1 MRVELLTEVADSG
14 ETVYVMARLIAD
26 VIASE
31 GRSPVNLA
39 LVIDRSS
46 SMRGP
51 RIAQA
56 IEAAQQVVDKLDHRD
71 RLSIVVFDAAA
82 RTVFGPA
89 AVTDTARPKLLE
101 AIASIAT
108 GVGTNLAAG
117 MKKGAEAI
125 RSGFV
130 RGATSRLVLLTD
142 GQSSVGITN
151 PDRLGMIAEKE
162 AGRGVTITAMGL
174 GQGFDDELL
183 AEIARRG
190 RGGFY
195 YLQSGADIAAAFGR
209 ELAGVF
215 AIAAADTEVK
225 LLPTEDVLAADV
237 MHRLSSR
244 ALADGLLVEVGE
256 IAANAPRH
264 ILFRLTRAPGADAP
278 HCGTLMVTFR
288 DHAGATGDGH
298 IVGLELPARPVEAHA
313 KEITT
318 ERLRLAVATAV
329 DVAWARRA
337 SGDSANAVATLN
349 EVRSVVAE
357 ARENHRADDSALA
370 ALLANIDEAQDAVA
384 MSSVERDRVRRSMR
398 ERSHIT
404 LMGQSTMR
412 RLPEDDD

>member
-1 MRVELLTEVADSG
+1 MRVELLTDVADSG
-14 ETVYVMARLIAD
+14 ETVYVLARLTAD
-26 VIASE
+26 AVATE
-31 GRSPVNLA
+31 DRSPVNLA
-39 LVIDRSS
+39 LAIDRSS

-56 IEAAQQVVDKLDHRD
+56 IRAAQQVVDKLDQRD

-89 AVTDTARPKLLE
+89 AVSESARPGLLA
-101 AIASIAT
+101 AIAAITT

-162 AGRGVTITAMGL
+162 ANRGVTITAMGL

-195 YLQSGADIAAAFGR
+195 YLQSGADIAAAFGH
-209 ELAGVF
+209 ELSGVF
-215 AIAAADTEVK
+215 SIAAANTEVK
-225 LLPTEDVLAADV
+225 LLPTDDVLSVDV

-244 ALADGLLVEVGE
+244 PLDDGMLVEVGE
-256 IAANAPRH
+256 IASNAPRQ
-264 ILFRLTRAPGADAP
+264 ILFRLSRAPGVQAR
-278 HCGTLMVTFR
+278 HCGTVMVTFR
-288 DHAGATGDGH
+288 DNAGATGDGH
-298 IVGLELPARPVEAHA
+298 ILGIELPQQAIEAHSR
-313 KEITT
+313 EITL

-337 SGDSANAVATLN
+337 SGDSASAVATL
-349 EVRSVVAE
+349 EQVRCIVDDT
-357 ARENHRADDSALA
+357 REKHRADDDALA
-370 ALLANIDEAQDAVA
+370 ALIGDIDEARDAVA

-404 LMGQSTMR
+404 LLGQSTMR
-412 RLPEDDD
+412 RLPEEDD